1 MPGSGPN
8 EAFKDRGTETSVSS
22 GKGQHLRNDKFGR
35 ACHSSNPM
43 TPRGVGQDM
52 DEFLAVLAHEL
63 RNPLMPIRCALEVIS
78 RAKGDEETVA
88 RAHAI
93 IERQFAQMVRLL
105 DDLFDVARMASG
117 KVSLRKEQT
126 ELNGALRLA
135 VEAVQPLIAAKQH
148 VLELALP
155 LMPVHLD
162 GDTVRLTQIVTN
174 LLTNA
179 VKYTP
184 AGGRIRLSAC
194 VDSQRGDVQVR
205 VLDTGIGIS
214 ATELERIFEMFARV
228 DGEDGKRCDGLGV
241 GLALSLDLAMRHG
254 GSITAHSEG
263 PGQGSEFVLTLPVD
277 SLASSLTHEN
287 SHAYGLAHRERARL
301 KSPVRPCDAVPT
313 QRACIARQSRAH
325 LLALR

>member
-1 MPGSGPN
+1 M
-8 EAFKDRGTETSVSS
+8 
-22 GKGQHLRNDKFGR
+22 RNDHIGRLGR
-35 ACHSSNPM
+35 AES
-43 TPRGVGQDM
+43 TPRVLGQDM
-52 DEFLAVLAHEL
+52 EEFLAVLAHEL
-63 RNPLMPIRCALEVIS
+63 RNPLMPIRCALEVIN
-78 RAKGDEETVA
+78 RAKGDAETVA

-162 GDTVRLTQIVTN
+162 ADTVRLTQIVTN

-228 DGEDGKRCDGLGV
+228 DGKDGKRCDGLGV
-241 GLALSLDLAMRHG
+241 GLALSLELAMRHG

-263 PGQGSEFVLTLPVD
+263 LGQGSEFVLTLPVISTPHAECSVSVAQPAPSMNLMR
-277 SLASSLTHEN
+277 SLSGGALPMLSRYASQLRPSAAATN
-287 SHAYGLAHRERARL
+287 SHKAPGRAL
-301 KSPVRPCDAVPT
+301 SAGT
-313 QRACIARQSRAH
+313 
-325 LLALR
+325 

>member
-1 MPGSGPN
+1 M
-8 EAFKDRGTETSVSS
+8 
-22 GKGQHLRNDKFGR
+22 RNDQIARLGR
-35 ACHSSNPM
+35 AER
-43 TPRGVGQDM
+43 TPRGLGQDM

-63 RNPLMPIRCALEVIS
+63 RNPMMPIRCALEVIS
-78 RAKGDEETVA
+78 RAKGDAEAVD

-105 DDLFDVARMASG
+105 DDLFDVAKMASG

-126 ELNGALRLA
+126 ELNGALRSA

-155 LMPVHLD
+155 LAPVHLD
-162 GDTVRLTQIVTN
+162 ADRVRLTQIVTN

-184 AGGRIRLSAC
+184 TGGRIRLSAC
-194 VDSQRGDVQVR
+194 VDSQGGDVQVR
-205 VLDTGIGIS
+205 VLDTGIGIP

-228 DGEDGKRCDGLGV
+228 DGEGGKRCDGLGV

-254 GSITAHSEG
+254 GSITAHSDG
-263 PGQGSEFVLTLPVD
+263 PGQGSEFVLTLPVLSTPQAECPVSVARPAPSMNLMRSLCGRALPMLSQHASRLRPSAGATD
-277 SLASSLTHEN
+277 SHKVP
-287 SHAYGLAHRERARL
+287 GRA
-301 KSPVRPCDAVPT
+301 
-313 QRACIARQSRAH
+313 
-325 LLALR
+325 LLAET